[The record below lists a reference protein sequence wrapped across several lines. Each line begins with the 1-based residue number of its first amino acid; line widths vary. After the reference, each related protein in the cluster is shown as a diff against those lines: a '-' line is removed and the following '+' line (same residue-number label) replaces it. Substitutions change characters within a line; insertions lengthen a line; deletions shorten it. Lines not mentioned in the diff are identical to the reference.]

1 MTATEGTRTNGPFC
15 KDDADSLMSLLLH
28 RATSAD
34 TRSKEKE
41 RPPDAGFP
49 RYRSS
54 LGVYRTR
61 EAVRDEFL
69 NVAVPTLGGR
79 CRLEDGAQFMGVSV
93 DVVRSVLHEW
103 FQDDD
108 HNNNNKDSKQRT
120 RTRTNTH
127 PIQDSDD
134 KDDNQTVL
142 LYPMFQTTI
151 LGGKEHQA
159 VLVEV
164 VSHDYVKQAAAY
176 IEQQLDASDQG
187 YVPVQ
192 QALSTLPLGDNNT
205 TRMEKAMV
213 SQWMDLLQPHWTARD
228 ILQVRTMTTTTT
240 RHEQGPVLV
249 TASYWK
255 AFCIHVYGTLA
266 ARCHEKVSLPQ
277 LCQERQWEYTWVL
290 EALQQ
295 PLPKSLSSS
304 SSSHKEE
311 TTLASRLGTILGNG
325 DFVPHVYKQEHY
337 QTILDSFHFH
347 GFVIVSRRAAHVD
360 AVSPQELV
368 DHLQRQVDPT
378 DLIALPNDNDDKD
391 KNDKNSKVP
400 LLLLSRHRL
409 VTPWL
414 ALFQEAHDQHSCCE
428 FPVDLQLVE
437 ETDHPPSQQQQ
448 QVLVVLQ
455 DFLTRQTSTE
465 ANKYHGTVYLAT
477 GCPQGLYVSHAMS
490 KRLIQVHVP
499 TVLTE
504 YASHEAQLWMESNN
518 NNPTNDS
525 SSAKPPIQ
533 DTDET
538 TIPRAPLHLFVT
550 MVLTQYPVLQECGD
564 QLNYHGDASTT
575 TTRTIPNRSSVPET
589 SLVSSSSSSVVAEFC
604 QQAFVDN
611 EQVQSLYRNLWN
623 KQVERLQRFQ
633 EPGTVHSSLAH
644 SSASGGTSAAGGGD
658 ELLVDF
664 EDASCFG
671 AACFRIQ
678 TLVKFVEYARK
689 HSMESIAEL
698 EEEILH
704 RACGDFTRRIHQY
717 CLSKR
722 EDLQTPP
729 VTFSFHQSR
738 HANDRLPLYCSAID
752 SAAQR
757 LGPKLVLSCSR
768 IDDDDDDTSKKQA
781 SSDPLKVIREL
792 FPGPVG
798 QALSQQY
805 SLCLSSSSSKG
816 TLNEFVAHV
825 EEHTMTICGLPFK
838 KLDKKQEKTL
848 LQARRQVLRAR
859 LEQATDATDVL
870 ELTIMMV
877 YQQLKNLCVTGCL
890 LRGPILSLLVHE
902 RKLPAAVADGLTQLA
917 RQLPTH
923 NNDNNDNETN
933 QNDPSTPDPYLVE
946 LVRECGLSKDIA
958 KHTVSS

>member
-1 MTATEGTRTNGPFC
+1 MKGTRTKGPFT
-15 KDDADSLMSLLLH
+15 KDDADSLMSLLLD
-28 RATSAD
+28 RATSVD
-34 TRSKEKE
+34 TRTTKTEKE

-61 EAVRDEFL
+61 EAVRHEFL
-69 NVAVPTLGGR
+69 NVVVPTLGGR
-79 CRLEDGAQFMGVSV
+79 CRLEDGAQFLGVSV

-103 FQDDD
+103 FQDKDATVVIETAKTQATKDNDD
-108 HNNNNKDSKQRT
+108 N
-120 RTRTNTH
+120 
-127 PIQDSDD
+127 
-134 KDDNQTVL
+134 DNQTGL
-142 LYPMFQTTI
+142 WYPMFQTTI
-151 LGGKEHQA
+151 MGGNEPA

-164 VSHDYVKQAAAY
+164 VSHDYVTQAAAY
-176 IEQQLDASDQG
+176 IEQQLYASDQG

-192 QALSTLPLGDNNT
+192 QALSILPLGDNT
-205 TRMEKAMV
+205 SARMEKAMV
-213 SQWMDLLQPHWTARD
+213 SQWMDLLQPHWTTRD
-228 ILQVRTMTTTTT
+228 STVRTMT
-240 RHEQGPVLV
+240 RHKQGPVLV
-249 TASYWK
+249 TASYWN

-277 LCQERQWEYTWVL
+277 LCQERHWEYTWVM

-325 DFVPHVYKQEHY
+325 DFVPHVYKQGQY

-347 GFVIVSRRAAHVD
+347 GFVLVSRMTAHLD

-368 DHLQRQVDPT
+368 DHLQRQVEST
-378 DLIALPNDNDDKD
+378 DLIVLPKDDDRD
-391 KNDKNSKVP
+391 KNHKVP
-400 LLLLSRHRL
+400 LLLLSRHRM

-428 FPVDLQLVE
+428 FPVDLTLVE
-437 ETDHPPSQQQQ
+437 EHNQQPPVS
-448 QVLVVLQ
+448 VVLQ

-465 ANKYHGTVYLAT
+465 ANKCHGTVYLAK
-477 GCPQGLYVSHAMS
+477 GCLQGLYVSHAMS
-490 KRLIQVHVP
+490 KRLIQVHIP
-499 TVLTE
+499 TALTD
-504 YASHEAQLWMESNN
+504 YASHEAQRWMESNN
-518 NNPTNDS
+518 KNPTNDS

-550 MVLTQYPVLQECGD
+550 MVLTQYPVLQESGEE
-564 QLNYHGDASTT
+564 LNYHGDASTT
-575 TTRTIPNRSSVPET
+575 TTRTIPSRSIVPEPIL
-589 SLVSSSSSSVVAEFC
+589 SSSSSSSSSVVTAFC

-664 EDASCFG
+664 EDATCFG

-678 TLVKFVEYARK
+678 TLAKFLEYARK

-792 FPGPVG
+792 LPGPVG

-877 YQQLKNLCVTGCL
+877 YQQLKNLCVTGSL
-890 LRGPILSLLVHE
+890 LTGPILSLLVHE